1 MSRRVP
7 LIALAVLLASPLQA
21 DAETPSPTSTPAA
34 VPTPAPPGPG
44 DTERHTLESLQA
56 AIEND
61 HPLMDAARAGLS
73 QLEARLSQAEWA
85 IFPSFKLTGTATI
98 TPTLTGDPLS
108 FESSWDTVG
117 VFGSVRLEMVQPL
130 WTFGKISALQAAATA
145 GVEVGKA
152 TLEVARW
159 ELRVRSAEA
168 WLGRLLGR
176 ELDAI
181 LVDGQSWIQ
190 KAEKRMEKL
199 KAEDSDEYDQLEHLR
214 LKTRVAEFWQL
225 AYDNKMLVQQSQE
238 GMRLLLRKPRGTTI
252 EMAEKDLE
260 PYKLT
265 VLSADAYV
273 EIMRKNDPSLALAR
287 RGAKAQQE
295 LATARGRELL
305 PDFVLVGQAGI
316 ARANQIEDQ
325 HSPFANDPFNNRVA
339 GAALGLRWELDVAQ
353 KVFQRDEARARA
365 RRAKAEAMAQ
375 EDLQEFK
382 VRGLALDLKNKS
394 ELLTISA
401 ESQKAAQGW
410 LTATWDT
417 YDAGFGTFRDV
428 MDALV
433 QFYQQKF
440 GYLKLVFD
448 HNLVAWKLSQAIGV
462 DVRTLGPEPTEGA
475 SKAGTRPETARP

>member
-7 LIALAVLLASPLQA
+7 LIALAFVFAGPLQA
-21 DAETPSPTSTPAA
+21 GAEPPRPTTPPSDPAGAA
-34 VPTPAPPGPG
+34 VG
-44 DTERHTLESLQA
+44 HTLDSLQA
-56 AIEND
+56 AIEAD
-61 HPLMDAARAGLS
+61 HPLMDAARAGLA
-73 QLEARLSQAEWA
+73 QLEAKLSQAEWA
-85 IFPSFKLTGTATI
+85 IFPSFQLTGTATI
-98 TPTLTGDPLS
+98 TPKVTGDPLS
-108 FESSWDTVG
+108 FDSSWGTIG
-117 VFGSVRLEMVQPL
+117 VFGSVKLEMVQPL

-181 LVDGQSWIQ
+181 LVDGQSWIE

-238 GMRLLLRKPRGTTI
+238 GMRLLLRKPRGTVI
-252 EMAEKDLE
+252 EMGEKDLE

-265 VLSADAYV
+265 VLDADAYV
-273 EIMRKNDPSLALAR
+273 ELMRKNDPTLALAR
-287 RGAKAQQE
+287 RGAQAQRE
-295 LATARGRELL
+295 LANAKGKDLF
-305 PDFVLVGQAGI
+305 PDLVLVGQAGI
-316 ARANQIEDQ
+316 ARASQIDDQ
-325 HSPFANDPFNNRVA
+325 HSPFANDPYNNRYA
-339 GAALGLRWELDVAQ
+339 GAALGLRWQLDVAQ

-365 RRAKAEAMAQ
+365 RRYRAEATAQ

-394 ELLTISA
+394 ELLTIAA

-417 YDAGFGTFRDV
+417 YDAGFGNFRDV

-462 DVRTLGPEPTEGA
+462 DVRTLGSEPAKGA
-475 SKAGTRPETARP
+475 SKPEPGDAGARP

>member
-1 MSRRVP
+1 MPYRVP
-7 LIALAVLLASPLQA
+7 LIALALALVSPRTLAQ
-21 DAETPSPTSTPAA
+21 E
-34 VPTPAPPGPG
+34 PAPGGP
-44 DTERHTLESLQA
+44 ERFTLESLQA
-56 AIEND
+56 AIEAG
-61 HPLMDAARAGLS
+61 HPLMDAAQAGLQ
-73 QLEARLSQAEWA
+73 QLEAKLSQAEWA
-85 IFPSFKLTGTATI
+85 IFPSFQLTGTATV
-98 TPTLTGDPLS
+98 TPKVTGDPLS
-108 FESSWDTVG
+108 FDSSWGTIG
-117 VFGSVRLEMVQPL
+117 VFGSVKLEMVQPL
-130 WTFGKISALQAAATA
+130 WTFGKISALQDAATA

-152 TLEVARW
+152 AVEVARW

-181 LVDGQSWIQ
+181 LVDGQSWIE

-225 AYDNKMLVQQSQE
+225 AYDNKMLINQSTE
-238 GMRLLLRKPRGTTI
+238 GMRLLLRQPRGTTI

-265 VLSADAYV
+265 VLDGDAYV
-273 EIMRKNDPSLALAR
+273 EIMRQNDPSVALAR
-287 RGAKAQQE
+287 RGAKAQRE
-295 LATARGRELL
+295 LANAKGRDLF
-305 PDFVLVGQAGI
+305 PDLVLVGQAGI
-316 ARANQIEDQ
+316 ARASQIDDQ
-325 HSPFANDPFNNRVA
+325 HSPFANDPYNNRYA
-339 GAALGLRWELDVAQ
+339 GAALGLRWQLDVAQ

-365 RRAKAEAMAQ
+365 RRATAEASAQ

-382 VRGLALDLKNKS
+382 VRGLAMDLKNKN
-394 ELLTISA
+394 ELLAIAA

-417 YDAGFGTFRDV
+417 YDAGFGSFRDV

-448 HNLVAWKLSQAIGV
+448 HNLVSWKLSQAIGV
-462 DVRTLGPEPTEGA
+462 DVRTLGQATPAGA
-475 SKAGTRPETARP
+475 SKAAPGVAPSAP